1 MSKTSLS
8 FESISL
14 SDLAEHP
21 TNPRLHNKAQ
31 LNRIAGSILEFGFTN
46 PVLIDE
52 DNGLIAG
59 HGRVGGA
66 RIAGLSEIPAIRI
79 AGLTEAQKRALR
91 IADNRIAERSTW
103 STELLST
110 ELEALVDLDYDLE
123 MTGFDIIEIDG
134 FMALDEIPIEDD
146 PPLEPPPVK
155 PVTRPGDLWQCGK
168 HRILCGD
175 ARSAE
180 AYSLVTDGKLVD
192 LVITDV
198 PYNVAIKGNVS
209 SSGRHAE
216 FAMASGEMTIEQF
229 RGFLTD
235 TLGHARSVS
244 RDGSLHY
251 VFIDWRSVA
260 DLIMVGRELYT
271 ALKNVIAW
279 VKPNGG
285 MGSFYRSQHEFIAV
299 FKHGDA
305 SHINNIQLGRLGRYR
320 TNVWQYPGASG
331 FSKSRKQDLE
341 DHPTV
346 KPVQLIADAI
356 RDASAPGDLVLDPFG
371 GAGTAMLAAQSVGR
385 KAALIEIEPAYV
397 DVTLRRYQEATGTEP
412 LLLPCGTPFGRVREE
427 RLQMETVNV

>member
-1 MSKTSLS
+1 MNKTSLS
-8 FESISL
+8 FESIAI
-14 SDLAEHP
+14 SDLVGYQA
-21 TNPRLHNKAQ
+21 NARLHDKMQ
-31 LNRIAGSILEFGFTN
+31 LKRIAESITEFGFTN

-52 DNGLIAG
+52 GNCLIAG
-59 HGRVGGA
+59 HGRLGGA
-66 RIAGLSEIPAIRI
+66 RIAGLTEIPAIRI
-79 AGLTEAQKRALR
+79 IGLTDAQKRALR

-103 STELLST
+103 SPELLSH
-110 ELEALVDLDYDLE
+110 ELEALIELDFDLE
-123 MTGFDIIEIDG
+123 LTGFDTIEIDG
-134 FMALDEIPIEDD
+134 LMALDDTPVAEDQALD
-146 PPLEPPPVK
+146 LPPAN
-155 PVTRPGDLWQCGK
+155 PVTRSGDLWTCGS
-168 HRILCGD
+168 HRVLCGD
-175 ARSAE
+175 ARDGE
-180 AYSLVTDGKLVD
+180 IYSLITDRKLVD

-209 SSGRHAE
+209 GGGRHGE

-229 RGFLTD
+229 RGFLLE
-235 TLGHARSVS
+235 TLGHARSCS

-260 DLIMVGRELYT
+260 DLIMVGRELYSS
-271 ALKNVIAW
+271 LKNVIAW

-299 FKHGDA
+299 FKHGEA

-331 FSKSRKQDLE
+331 FSKTRKQDLE

-371 GAGTAMLAAQSVGR
+371 GAGTTLLAAESVGR
-385 KAALIEIEPAYV
+385 RAALIEIEPSYV
-397 DVTLRRYQEATGTEP
+397 DVTLRRYQEVTGEEP
-412 LLLPCGTPFGRVREE
+412 LLLPSGTPFSQVTEQRQLTEK
-427 RLQMETVNV
+427 TDA